1 MKRILESK
9 IILSYLGLLTILVLC
24 VSPDLFIQPNVRLN
38 TYYDVLLQHTA
49 TYNFSQWATL
59 EYKSKFGYFEQSSFI
74 MMNSV
79 SSLMGAQ
86 HNLVVNG
93 SANSYPPVLSKAPK
107 DSLVD
112 PWGMYNRECVSYTAF
127 KVAQSGR
134 TMPYWGG
141 IGNAQQWPSNARA
154 DGIPVDRNP
163 LKGDIAIAFNSE
175 HGHAMYVEA
184 VNGRDV
190 IISQYNWPVNGQWG
204 VWSEMTLSAD
214 NSGLGPM
221 YFIHFP

>member
-9 IILSYLGLLTILVLC
+9 IILSYVGLLTISV
-24 VSPDLFIQPNVRLN
+24 VYVFSHLFLQQNMNLN
-38 TYYDVLLQHTA
+38 AYYDVLLQHTA
-49 TYNFSQWATL
+49 TYNFNQWASL

-79 SSLMGAQ
+79 SSLMRAQ
-86 HNLVVNG
+86 HNLTVNS
-93 SANSYPPVLSKAPK
+93 SANSYPPTLSEAPK

-112 PWGMYNRECVSYTAF
+112 PWGMYNRECVSYAAF

-141 IGNAQQWPSNARA
+141 VGNAQQWPSNAIA

-190 IISQYNWPVNGQWG
+190 TISQYNWPVNGQWG

-214 NSGLGPM
+214 NSLLGPM